1 MELSEILNID
11 YPVTQS
17 TVNKLLSVA
26 SRLTIKK
33 KEYVIEQGKRTDS
46 LFFITDGLFRG
57 VHVRDDH
64 EDTILFAVT
73 GDPFTS
79 LHSMAH
85 DEPAE
90 IAWQALDKSEIL
102 AIRYT
107 DFNRLLET
115 EDDLLR
121 WWSRALLDQVY
132 VLERRYVWIGSND
145 AASRYESLVKT
156 RPEITTRV
164 PVKYIAQYLNVKP
177 ETLSRIR
184 ARLARKS

>member
-11 YPVTQS
+11 YPVSQS
-17 TVNKLLSVA
+17 TVDKLLAVA

-57 VHVRDDH
+57 VHVRDGQ

-85 DEPAE
+85 DEPAQ

-102 AIRYT
+102 AIKYA

-121 WWSRALLDQVY
+121 WWSRALLDQVTALC
-132 VLERRYVWIGSND
+132 VDR
-145 AASRYESLVKT
+145 
-156 RPEITTRV
+156 
-164 PVKYIAQYLNVKP
+164 QQ
-177 ETLSRIR
+177 
-184 ARLARKS
+184 